1 MRRRRGFTLVELLV
15 VIGIIAVLIAILLPV
30 LDRAREQARIVKC
43 ASSERQIYAA
53 MIMYAQQNSGVLPI
67 PGLSSDPL
75 FPFEMIRMDTMGIY
89 NYSQG
94 VFWPYVSGGPDGRQQ
109 LFLCPSDGP
118 DRFAS
123 LDAEQTQPDPR
134 FPRNFSYCFNSYLA
148 GQRNAPVMTA
158 DRGMIPGW
166 SGVKLSRILHPD
178 HKLLVVEGRYPRGAY
193 QNIIAGNPDPATYG
207 PQPTLQLLS
216 ERHLGRANQCFA
228 DGHVEL
234 FDGSQLTTLP
244 AGASYT
250 TLDPMDVRY
259 VP

>member
-1 MRRRRGFTLVELLV
+1 MRRRGFTLVELLV

-30 LDRAREQARIVKC
+30 LERAREQARIVKC

-94 VFWPYVSGGPDGRQQ
+94 VFWPYVSGGPGGRQQ

-118 DRFAS
+118 DRFVS
-123 LDAEQTQPDPR
+123 SGPSFDQLQPDPR
-134 FPRNFSYCFNSYLA
+134 FPRNFTYSFNRHLV
-148 GQRNAPVMTA
+148 GQQTAPVMTE
-158 DRGMIPGW
+158 DRGPIPGW
-166 SGVKLSRILHPD
+166 SGVKLARIAHPD
-178 HKLLVVEGRYPRGAY
+178 HKLLVVEANGPKGSSQDIAVG
-193 QNIIAGNPDPATYG
+193 NTTGGPPPII
-207 PQPTLQLLS
+207 LLLS
-216 ERHLGRANQCFA
+216 TRHFGRANQCFA

-234 FDGSQLTTLP
+234 FDSSPLLMTP
-244 AGASYT
+244 MDRSYT
-250 TLDPMDVRY
+250 DLDPAEAGY